1 MRNGYRVIDVDSH
14 VTPSLE
20 VLHRYAG
27 QAIKDRWDE
36 FQPYVREM
44 NSPEGRGH
52 PQGPWHTLKVN
63 PIPYDR
69 IAGQKAGVEKVV
81 KGGAG
86 AVEGRVVNISTA
98 VCHERIQH
106 DNPDGRLEDMTL
118 EGVDVNVL
126 IPGTW
131 APASSAFE
139 PALTTGLYDAYHTYM
154 RDFCSA
160 DTDRLKGLFLA
171 PGGDVAWAVRE
182 LQKIGDEP
190 WLCAVW
196 PSLPEGMPID
206 DPDLEPLWQVMNDMH
221 LPIMH
226 HSFFYE
232 PPYFPGYRDI
242 WGNSAIARTA
252 AHPWG
257 AQRSLAYIIAGGI
270 LDRYPNIKVGYS
282 ETGHGWLPNWLLR
295 LDSQVHYVKG
305 VVPKLEHLP
314 SEYAKMG
321 RIAVCIE
328 AHEGPAMTNAVFD
341 ILGDRCLMYSSDFP
355 HPECNWPNSVDNV
368 LAWQSVLGPERM
380 RQLMS
385 ANADSYLRMG
395 TLSPR

>member
-1 MRNGYRVIDVDSH
+1 MRNGYRVIDADSH

-20 VLHRYAG
+20 VLHHYAG

-36 FQPYVREM
+36 FAPYVREM
-44 NSPEGRGH
+44 NSPAGRGH
-52 PQGPWHTLKVN
+52 PQGPWHTLKVE
-63 PIPYDR
+63 PISYNR
-69 IAGQKAGVEKVV
+69 IAGQKPGVEKAE
-81 KGGAG
+81 KGGKG
-86 AVEGRVVNISTA
+86 AVEGRVENVSSA

-106 DNPDGRLEDMTL
+106 DNPHGRLEDMTL

-131 APASSAFE
+131 APAVSAFD
-139 PALTTGLYDAYHTYM
+139 PGLSTGLYDAYHTYM

-171 PGGDVAWAVRE
+171 PGKDVAWAVKE
-182 LQKIGDEP
+182 LKKIGNEP

-206 DPDLEPLWQVMNDMH
+206 DPDLEPLWQVMNDLH

-242 WGNSAIARTA
+242 WGNAAIARTA

-282 ETGHGWLPNWLLR
+282 ETGHGWLPTWLLR

-305 VVPKLEHLP
+305 VVPKLDYLP

-341 ILGDRCLMYSSDFP
+341 ILGDQCLMYSSDFP
-355 HPECNWPNSVDNV
+355 HPECSWPDSVDNV
-368 LAWQSVLGPERM
+368 LRWENVLGKDRM
-380 RQLMS
+380 RKLM
-385 ANADSYLRMG
+385 ATNADNYLRMG
-395 TLSPR
+395 TLTAR

>member
-27 QAIKDRWDE
+27 QAVKDRWDE
-36 FQPYVREM
+36 FSPYVREM
-44 NSPEGRGH
+44 NSPAGRGH
-52 PQGPWHTLKVN
+52 PIGPWHTLKVE
-63 PIPYDR
+63 PISYNR
-69 IAGQKAGVEKVV
+69 IAGQKPGVEKAE
-81 KGGAG
+81 KGGKG
-86 AVEGRVVNISTA
+86 AVEGRVENISSA

-106 DNPDGRLEDMTL
+106 DNPHGRLEDMTL

-131 APASSAFE
+131 APASSAFD
-139 PALTTGLYDAYHTYM
+139 PALTVGLYDAYHNYM

-171 PGGDVAWAVRE
+171 PGKDVAWAVSE
-182 LQKIGDEP
+182 LERMGNDS
-190 WLCAVW
+190 WLSAVW

-206 DPDLEPLWQVMNDMH
+206 DPDLEPLWQVMNDLH

-242 WGNSAIARTA
+242 WGNAAIARTA

-305 VVPKLEHLP
+305 VVPKLNYLP

-341 ILGDRCLMYSSDFP
+341 ILGDQCLMYSSDFP
-355 HPECNWPNSVDNV
+355 HPECSWPDSVDNV
-368 LAWQSVLGPERM
+368 LRWEDVLGKDRM
-380 RQLMS
+380 RKLM
-385 ANADSYLRMG
+385 ATNADNYLRMG
-395 TLSPR
+395 TLSAR

>member
-1 MRNGYRVIDVDSH
+1 MRNGYRVIDADSH

-27 QAIKDRWDE
+27 QAIKDRWEE
-36 FQPYVREM
+36 FTPYVREM
-44 NSPEGRGH
+44 NSPDGRGH
-52 PQGPWHTLKVN
+52 PKGPWHTLKVE
-63 PIPYDR
+63 PISYNR
-69 IAGQKAGVEKVV
+69 IAGQKPGVEKAE
-81 KGGAG
+81 KGGKG
-86 AVEGRVVNISTA
+86 AVEGRVENISSA
-98 VCHERIQH
+98 ECHESIQH
-106 DNPDGRLEDMTL
+106 DNSNGRLEDMTL

-131 APASSAFE
+131 APASSAFA

-171 PGGDVAWAVRE
+171 PGKDVAWAVKE
-182 LQKIGDEP
+182 LKRIGDEP

-196 PSLPEGMPID
+196 PSLPEGMSID
-206 DPDLEPLWQVMNDMH
+206 DPDLEPLWQQMNDMH

-242 WGNSAIARTA
+242 WGNAAIARTA

-257 AQRSLAYIIAGGI
+257 AQRSLAYVIAGGI

-282 ETGHGWLPNWLLR
+282 ETGHGWLPNWVLR
-295 LDSQVHYVKG
+295 LDSQVEYVKG
-305 VVPKLEHLP
+305 VVPKLKYKP
-314 SEYAKMG
+314 SEYVKMG
-321 RIAVCIE
+321 RVAVCIE
-328 AHEGPAMTNAVFD
+328 AHEGPEMTKAVFD
-341 ILGDRCLMYSSDFP
+341 ILGDGCLMYSSDFP
-355 HPECNWPNSVDNV
+355 HPECSWPDSVDNV
-368 LAWQSVLGPERM
+368 LKWETVLGKERM
-380 RQLMS
+380 RKLMGT
-385 ANADSYLRMG
+385 NADNYLRMG
-395 TLSPR
+395 TLSAR

>member
-1 MRNGYRVIDVDSH
+1 MRNGYRIIDADSH

-20 VLHRYAG
+20 VLHHYAG

-36 FQPYVREM
+36 FTPYVREM
-44 NSPEGRGH
+44 NSPAGRGH
-52 PQGPWHTLKVN
+52 PQGPWHTLKVE
-63 PIPYDR
+63 PISYNR
-69 IAGQKAGVEKVV
+69 IAGQKPGVEKAE
-81 KGGAG
+81 KGGKG
-86 AVEGRVVNISTA
+86 AVEGRVENVSTA

-106 DNPDGRLEDMTL
+106 DNPHGRLEDMTL

-131 APASSAFE
+131 APAASVFE
-139 PALTTGLYDAYHTYM
+139 PALTVGLYDAYHTYM

-171 PGGDVAWAVRE
+171 PGKDVAWAVKE
-182 LQKIGDEP
+182 LKRIGNEP

-206 DPDLEPLWQVMNDMH
+206 DPDLEPLWQVMNDLH

-242 WGNSAIARTA
+242 WGNAAIARTA

-270 LDRYPNIKVGYS
+270 LDRYPNINVGYS
-282 ETGHGWLPNWLLR
+282 ETGHGWLPTWLLR

-305 VVPKLEHLP
+305 VVPKLDYLP

-341 ILGDRCLMYSSDFP
+341 ILGDKCLMYSSDFP
-355 HPECNWPNSVDNV
+355 HPECSWPDSVDNV
-368 LAWQSVLGPERM
+368 LRWEDVLGTDRM
-380 RQLMS
+380 RKLM
-385 ANADSYLRMG
+385 ATNADNYLRMG
-395 TLSPR
+395 TLSAR

>member
-44 NSPEGRGH
+44 NSPDGRGH
-52 PQGPWHTLKVN
+52 PKGPWHTLKVN
-63 PIPYDR
+63 PIPYNR
-69 IAGQKAGVEKVV
+69 IAGQKAGVEAAE
-81 KGGAG
+81 KGGKG

-106 DNPDGRLEDMTL
+106 DNSNGRLEDMTL

-171 PGGDVAWAVRE
+171 PGKDIAWAVRE
-182 LQKIGDEP
+182 LKKLGDEP

-206 DPDLEPLWQVMNDMH
+206 DPDLEPLWEVMNDLH

-242 WGNSAIARTA
+242 WGNSAVARTA

-305 VVPKLEHLP
+305 VVPKLDYLP

-328 AHEGPAMTNAVFD
+328 AHEGPAMTKAVFD
-341 ILGDRCLMYSSDFP
+341 ILGDTCLMYSSDFP
-355 HPECNWPNSVDNV
+355 HPECSWPNSVDNV
-368 LAWQSVLGPERM
+368 LAWEPTLGAERM
-380 RQLMS
+380 RRLMS

>member
-1 MRNGYRVIDVDSH
+1 MA
-14 VTPSLE
+14 E
-20 VLHRYAG
+20 
-27 QAIKDRWDE
+27 
-36 FQPYVREM
+36 
-44 NSPEGRGH
+44 
-52 PQGPWHTLKVN
+52 
-63 PIPYDR
+63 
-69 IAGQKAGVEKVV
+69 
-81 KGGAG
+81 KGGKG
-86 AVEGRVVNISTA
+86 AVEGRVENISSA

-106 DNPDGRLEDMTL
+106 DNPHGRLEDMTL

-131 APASSAFE
+131 APASSAFD
-139 PALTTGLYDAYHTYM
+139 PALTVGLYDAYHTYM

-171 PGGDVAWAVRE
+171 PGKDVAWAVRE
-182 LQKIGDEP
+182 LQKIGNEP

-242 WGNSAIARTA
+242 WGNAAIARTA

-257 AQRSLAYIIAGGI
+257 AQRSLAYVIAGGI

-305 VVPKLEHLP
+305 VVPKLNYLP

-328 AHEGPAMTNAVFD
+328 AHEGPLMTNAVFD
-341 ILGDRCLMYSSDFP
+341 ILGDKCLMYSSDFP
-355 HPECNWPNSVDNV
+355 HPECSWPDSVDNV
-368 LAWQSVLGPERM
+368 LRWVDVLGEDRM
-380 RQLMS
+380 RKLM
-385 ANADSYLRMG
+385 ATNADNYLRMG
-395 TLSPR
+395 TLSAR

>member
-1 MRNGYRVIDVDSH
+1 MKCCTG
-14 VTPSLE
+14 TP
-20 VLHRYAG
+20 VRP
-27 QAIKDRWDE
+27 IKDRWDE
-36 FQPYVREM
+36 FKPYVREM
-44 NSPEGRGH
+44 NSPAGRGH
-52 PQGPWHTLKVN
+52 PAGPWHTLKVN
-63 PIPYDR
+63 PIPYNR
-69 IAGQKAGVEKVV
+69 IAGQKPGVEKIE

-86 AVEGRVVNISTA
+86 AVEGRVENISSA
-98 VCHERIQH
+98 VCHESIQH
-106 DNPDGRLEDMTL
+106 DNSHGRLEDMTL

-171 PGGDVAWAVRE
+171 PGKDVAWAVKE
-182 LQKIGDEP
+182 LKRIGDEP
-190 WLCAVW
+190 WVCAVW

-206 DPDLEPLWQVMNDMH
+206 DPDLEPLWQVMNDLH

-242 WGNSAIARTA
+242 WGNAAIARTA

-257 AQRSLAYIIAGGI
+257 AQRSLAYVIAGGI

-282 ETGHGWLPNWLLR
+282 ETGHGWLAWWLLR
-295 LDSQVHYVKG
+295 FDSQVEYVKG
-305 VVPKLEHLP
+305 VIPKLKYKP
-314 SEYAKMG
+314 TEYAKMG

-328 AHEGPAMTNAVFD
+328 AHEGPEMTKAIFD
-341 ILGDRCLMYSSDFP
+341 ILGEECLMYSSDFP
-355 HPECNWPNSVDNV
+355 HPECSWPDSVDNV
-368 LAWQSVLGPERM
+368 LKWESVLGPERM
-380 RQLMS
+380 RKLM
-385 ANADSYLRMG
+385 ATNADNYLRMG
-395 TLSPR
+395 TLSAR

>member
-20 VLHRYAG
+20 VLQRYAG

-36 FQPYVREM
+36 FTPYVREM
-44 NSPEGRGH
+44 NSPDGRGH
-52 PQGPWHTLKVN
+52 PKGPWHTLKVN
-63 PIPYDR
+63 PIPYNR
-69 IAGQKAGVEKVV
+69 IAGQKPGVEVAK

-86 AVEGRVVNISTA
+86 AVEGRVENISTA
-98 VCHERIQH
+98 ECHERIQH
-106 DNPDGRLEDMTL
+106 DNSNGRLEDMTL

-171 PGGDVAWAVRE
+171 PGKDVAWAVKE
-182 LQKIGDEP
+182 LKRIGDEP
-190 WLCAVW
+190 WVSAVW
-196 PSLPEGMPID
+196 PSLPEGMTID
-206 DPDLEPLWQVMNDMH
+206 DPDLEPLWEVMNDMH
-221 LPIMH
+221 LPFMH

-242 WGNSAIARTA
+242 WGNAAIARTA

-305 VVPKLEHLP
+305 VVPKLDYLP

-321 RIAVCIE
+321 RIKVCIE

-341 ILGDRCLMYSSDFP
+341 ILGDEVLMYSSDFP
-355 HPECNWPNSVDNV
+355 HPECSWPNSVDNV
-368 LAWQSVLGPERM
+368 LKWQGVLGEERM
-380 RQLMS
+380 RHLMS
-385 ANADSYLRMG
+385 ANADNYLRMG
-395 TLSPR
+395 TLSAR

>member
-1 MRNGYRVIDVDSH
+1 MRNGYRVIDADSH

-20 VLHRYAG
+20 VLHHYAG
-27 QAIKDRWDE
+27 AAIKDRWDE
-36 FQPYVREM
+36 FKPYVREM
-44 NSPEGRGH
+44 NSPAGRGH
-52 PQGPWHTLKVN
+52 PQGPWHTLKIE
-63 PIPYDR
+63 PISYNR
-69 IAGQKAGVEKVV
+69 IAGQKPGVEKAE
-81 KGGAG
+81 KGGKG
-86 AVEGRVVNISTA
+86 AVEGRVENISSA

-106 DNPDGRLEDMTL
+106 DNPHGRLEDMTL

-131 APASSAFE
+131 APASSAFD
-139 PALTTGLYDAYHTYM
+139 PALTVGLYDAYHNYM

-171 PGGDVAWAVRE
+171 PGKDVAWAVSE
-182 LQKIGDEP
+182 LKRIGNDS

-242 WGNSAIARTA
+242 WGNAAIARTA

-305 VVPKLEHLP
+305 VVPKLNHLP

-355 HPECNWPNSVDNV
+355 HPECSWPDSVDNV
-368 LAWQSVLGPERM
+368 LRWEDVLGKDRM
-380 RQLMS
+380 RKLM
-385 ANADSYLRMG
+385 ATNADNYLRMG
-395 TLSPR
+395 TLSAR